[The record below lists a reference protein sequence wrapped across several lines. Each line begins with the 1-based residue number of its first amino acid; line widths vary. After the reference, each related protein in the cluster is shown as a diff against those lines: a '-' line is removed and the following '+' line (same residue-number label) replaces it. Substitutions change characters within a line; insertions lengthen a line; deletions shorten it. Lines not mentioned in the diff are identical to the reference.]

1 MQVHKKTLAAEAG
14 NPGMDKQSHP
24 ITFSGMQ
31 LPIHARATRLRPQG
45 RHMS

>member
-1 MQVHKKTLAAEAG
+1 MQVHKKTLATEAG

-24 ITFSGMQ
+24 ITFSETQ

>member
-1 MQVHKKTLAAEAG
+1 MQVHKKPLATEAG
-14 NPGMDKQSHP
+14 NPGMDKQSHL

-31 LPIHARATRLRPQG
+31 LPIHARATRLRSQG

>member
-24 ITFSGMQ
+24 ITFSGTQ
-31 LPIHARATRLRPQG
+31 LPIHARATPLHPQG
-45 RHMS
+45 CNMS